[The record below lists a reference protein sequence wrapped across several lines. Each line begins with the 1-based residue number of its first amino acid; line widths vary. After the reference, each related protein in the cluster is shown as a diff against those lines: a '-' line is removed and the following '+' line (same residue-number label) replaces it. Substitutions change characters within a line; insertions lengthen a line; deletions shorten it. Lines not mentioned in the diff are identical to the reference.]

1 MKGEVLDRLLFF
13 IIGDNMK
20 FRIKHSIEEYFNKN
34 IQIYNDILELQQDIE
49 EEKVDMDEIVH
60 RLNSL
65 NFGAVGIEEEVLA
78 GYLKDIAKRAIEL
91 NDEKLLE
98 YCEGLKIVEKG

>member
-1 MKGEVLDRLLFF
+1 MR
-13 IIGDNMK
+13 I
-20 FRIKHSIEEYFNKN
+20 RIKHSIEEYFNKN
-34 IQIYNDILELQQDIE
+34 IQIYNDIVALQQDIE

-65 NFGAVGIEEEVLA
+65 NFGVVGIEEEVLA

>member
-1 MKGEVLDRLLFF
+1 MKL
-13 IIGDNMK
+13 
-20 FRIKHSIEEYFNKN
+20 RIKHSVEEYFNKN
-34 IQIYNDILELQQDIE
+34 IQIYNDIVALQQDIE